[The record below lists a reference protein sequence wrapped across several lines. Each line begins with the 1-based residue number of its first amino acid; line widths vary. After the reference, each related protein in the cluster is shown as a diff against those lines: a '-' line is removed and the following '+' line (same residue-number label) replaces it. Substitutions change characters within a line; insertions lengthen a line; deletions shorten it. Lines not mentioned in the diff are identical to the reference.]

1 MRILLR
7 PIREW
12 IRPDVTDPAAR
23 GHLIYA
29 TLLHL
34 FTVSLGVRKL
44 LCPIRRWIQPDV
56 SDPAVWCHLVYTTF
70 LHLFAQ
76 NVWVLG
82 PCKGMD
88 SARCYWPSCVM
99 PPRLRNLF
107 TQNERV
113 RIILGPIREWI
124 YPDISYNTAWCHHV
138 YRYGDI
144 TLRYHNNNITWNF
157 TIFLGAANTNDSK
170 FLGIFFFI
178 RKKCQMYP
186 CLLYSVSLILSF
198 FLKNYGC
205 ILNPK

>member
-1 MRILLR
+1 MDSARCYW
-7 PIREW
+7 PSREGSPH
-12 IRPDVTDPAAR
+12 ICNPFTSFYSKPR
-23 GHLIYA
+23 GEEII
-29 TLLHL
+29 
-34 FTVSLGVRKL
+34 V
-44 LCPIRRWIQPDV
+44 PIRRWIQPDV
-56 SDPAVWCHLVYTTF
+56 SDPAVWFHLVYTTF

-88 SARCYWPSCVM
+88 SARYYWPSCVM

-170 FLGIFFFI
+170 FLGIFFFH
-178 RKKCQMYP
+178 KEKMSNVP
-186 CLLYSVSLILSF
+186 MLALFCLSNSF
-198 FLKNYGC
+198 FFFWRTMVVY
-205 ILNPK
+205 